1 MNIGIIDA
9 DLIGAKKHR
18 FPNLASMKIS
28 SYNKN
33 LGNDVKLITT
43 WDEDFN
49 QYDDIYLSKVFTAT
63 EVPQNVIEL
72 PNIHYGGTGFFYDK
86 APPLKDEIEHCMPD
100 YHLYDELISALVE
113 EEKERGKSI
122 SLSQFKFYTDYSIGF
137 TTRGCFRKCPFCVN
151 QKYDHVFK
159 HSSLCEFYDPNRK
172 KICLLD
178 DNILGFK
185 DWKAVFEELN
195 STGKKFQYRQGMD
208 ERLLTKEKCQVL
220 FSSNYDGKFIFA
232 FDNIADY
239 DLIHKKLELIRE
251 YTNRQCKFYVLVAF
265 DRGGRYDDDFWVQDI
280 FDCMRR
286 CELLFKYNCFP
297 YIMRFEKYKESPYVS
312 LYNAIASWSNQPAF
326 VNKCSLFEYAELSLK
341 RGRYSMI
348 KHLNDFIEKYPKF
361 EKYAHMKFGDLNLFK

>member
-28 SYNKN
+28 AYNKN

-43 WDEDFN
+43 YDEDFS

-72 PNIHYGGTGFFYDK
+72 PNIHCGGTGFFYDK
-86 APPLKDEIEHCMPD
+86 APPLKDEIEHCMTD
-100 YHLYDELISALVE
+100 YHLYDEWISTLVE
-113 EEKERGKSI
+113 RERERERKV
-122 SLSQFKFYTDYSIGF
+122 SLSQFKYYTDYSIGF

-159 HSSLCEFYDPNRK
+159 HSSLCEFYDSSRK

-185 DWKAVFEELN
+185 DWKAVFDELN

-220 FSSNYDGKFIFA
+220 FSSNYDGDYTFA

-239 DLIHKKLELIRE
+239 DLIHRKLEMIRE
-251 YTNRQCKFYVLVAF
+251 YSQKQCRFYVLVAF
-265 DRGGRYDDDFWVQDI
+265 DRNGKYDDEFWKNDI
-280 FDCMRR
+280 FDCMKR
-286 CELLFKYNCFP
+286 CELLLKYKCIP
-297 YIMRFEKYKESPYVS
+297 YVMRFEKFKESPYVS
-312 LYNAIASWSNQPAF
+312 LYNTIASWSNQPSF
-326 VNKCSLFEYAELSLK
+326 VKKCSLVDFGVLS
-341 RGRYSMI
+341 
-348 KHLNDFIEKYPKF
+348 EKCGNHARARSVKEFCEKFPAF
-361 EKYAHMKFGDLNLFK
+361 EKYAYMKYGDIALF